1 MKTVSRGDGSQPTHI
16 KTALLGVALAFA
28 LGALSASNA
37 GATPQAE
44 QRPTYRDPPSHVI
57 HNRYIVEFKDTVDDP
72 DLASMR
78 ILNGSGGTRHFVYKK
93 ALKGFAATVTPQQLR
108 IIEADPEVSYIE
120 KDRTIYI
127 FETEL
132 NATWGLDRIDQVDRP
147 LDSQYHYNYTAAG
160 VNAFIIDT
168 GIRADHSEF
177 AGRVLPGFNTVP
189 DSNGVVDPNN
199 TNDCHGH
206 GTHVSGTVGGTVYGV
221 AKGVSLI
228 PVRVLDCAGSG
239 TYSGV
244 IAGVDWVAAHALR
257 PAVANMSLG
266 GGPSNTLN
274 KAVAGAVSQ
283 GVTMVVAAGNSKTD
297 ACGYSPGS
305 EPTAL
310 TIGATDSGDVRA
322 IYSNYGPCLDLF
334 APGTSVTSSWNTSTT
349 ATNTI
354 NGTSMAAPHVTGVAA
369 LALAANPG
377 ASPLA
382 VSVFLKANASVNK
395 VIDAGTN
402 SFNRLIYSLAPG
414 APAEPSRPTIAVASI
429 IGTVASTGSNWY
441 PVATVKLRDV
451 STGAGPFGITIS
463 GSFDPSGVRSCIT
476 DSNGSC
482 ALIGNKLS
490 HRVSMSKFTVNNVAD
505 SNIVYDPTQN
515 TVTQILIVR
524 P

>member
-1 MKTVSRGDGSQPTHI
+1 MKTLSRGDGSQPTHI

-37 GATPQAE
+37 GAAPQAE

-93 ALKGFAATVTPQQLR
+93 AFKGFAATVTPQQLR
-108 IIEADPEVSYIE
+108 MIEMDPEVSYIE
-120 KDRTIYI
+120 QDRTVSI

-132 NATWGLDRIDQVDRP
+132 DATWGLDRIDQVDRP
-147 LDSQYHYNYTAAG
+147 LDGLYHYNYTAAG

-177 AGRVLPGFNTVP
+177 TGRVLSGFNTVP
-189 DSNGVVDPNN
+189 DSNGVIVPSN

-206 GTHVSGTVGGTVYGV
+206 GTHVSGTVGGSRYGV
-221 AKGVSLI
+221 AKAVSLI

-244 IAGVDWVAAHALR
+244 IAGVDWVAASALR

-274 KAVAGAVSQ
+274 KAVAGAVKL

-310 TIGATDSGDVRA
+310 TIGATDSSDVRA
-322 IYSNYGPCLDLF
+322 AYSNYGPCLDLF
-334 APGTSVTSSWNTSTT
+334 APGSVVTSAWNTSTT

-354 NGTSMAAPHVTGVAA
+354 SGTSMAAPHVAGVAA
-369 LALAANPG
+369 LALAANPA

-382 VSVFLKANASVNK
+382 VSVFLKANASENK
-395 VIDAGTN
+395 VTDAGTN
-402 SFNRLIYSLAPG
+402 SFNRLIYSLSAG
-414 APAEPSRPTIAVASI
+414 APVEPSRPTIAVASI

-441 PVATVKLRDV
+441 PVATVRLRDV
-451 STGAGPFGITIS
+451 NSGSGPFGITVS
-463 GSFDPSGVRSCIT
+463 GSFDPSGVKSCIT